1 MEEKYKKS
9 LAEIESLRDHLNIRK
24 DHARKSQSVC
34 EQWKERMLQAH
45 EELEVYAGDY
55 KSVRADMTRQYKT
68 MQNEFLI
75 HAQELEIENSK
86 LRERLAERE
95 DQLETLTLNQERVVK
110 EKNEKIDDLQ
120 LQIRHMEKAYEGI
133 LYKTLDSLNEKLA
146 HAYAEWEKESMWI
159 QVKHKEELMS
169 FGIKPLEY

>member
-110 EKNEKIDDLQ
+110 EKNEKIEDLQ
-120 LQIRHMEKAYEGI
+120 IQIRHMEKAYEGI

-146 HAYAEWEKESMWI
+146 NAYAEWEKESMWI